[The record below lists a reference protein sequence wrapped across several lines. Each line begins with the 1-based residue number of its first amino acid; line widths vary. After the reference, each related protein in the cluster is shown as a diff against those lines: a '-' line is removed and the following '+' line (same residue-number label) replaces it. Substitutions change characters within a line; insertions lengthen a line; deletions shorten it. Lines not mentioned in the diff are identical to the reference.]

1 LKLKNKKSADMK
13 NTRISI
19 YSKSNSTIFSNWTD
33 TLFVEI
39 QKDGKISL
47 HIESISNT
55 EKGEKARTNATT
67 EIKEVYCQLL
77 ALCNDQEWDLD
88 QVINSIPSQIS
99 YLGKRLKNENEKS
112 KLEQELEE
120 HRNHLVSDVIDSAV
134 FLNEQNGL
142 INRRLEREK
151 VCSYISEFITKHNMI
166 PSGKHLIEGVS
177 VTFQLPSELD

>member
-1 LKLKNKKSADMK
+1 MK

-19 YSKSNSTIFSNWTD
+19 YSKSNSTVISNWTD
-33 TLFVEI
+33 TLFAEV

-55 EKGEKARTNATT
+55 EKDEKARTNATT

-77 ALCNDQEWDLD
+77 ALCDDQEWDLD
-88 QVINSIPSQIS
+88 QVINSIPTKIS

-112 KLEQELEE
+112 KLEKELEE
-120 HRNHLVSDVIDSAV
+120 HRDHLVSAVIDAAV

-142 INRRLEREK
+142 TNRLIEREK
-151 VCSYISEFITKHNMI
+151 VCSYISEFITRHYII

-177 VTFQLPSELD
+177 VTFRLPSEFDL